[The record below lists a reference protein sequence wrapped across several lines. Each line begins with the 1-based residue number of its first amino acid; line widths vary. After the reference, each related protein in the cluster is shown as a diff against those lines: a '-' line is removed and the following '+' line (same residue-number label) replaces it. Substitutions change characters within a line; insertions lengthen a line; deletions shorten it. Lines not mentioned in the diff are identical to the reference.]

1 MAGAINMDKAKEALS
16 GFKEQAEELLK
27 NKPQLEQ
34 LLQQAEEKVKDV
46 PGVGDALSKF
56 PLMISMIRA
65 YITKEYTEVSVKV
78 IVTMICA
85 LIYLLSGSDLIPDS
99 KPVVGMVDDVAVI
112 VAAFAMVNPELE
124 AYAKWREENG
134 KAAE

>member
-1 MAGAINMDKAKEALS
+1 MAGTISMDKAKEALNT
-16 GFKEQAEELLK
+16 FKEQAEELLK
-27 NKPQLEQ
+27 NKPKLEQ

-99 KPVVGMVDDVAVI
+99 KPVIGMVDDVAVI

-134 KAAE
+134 KEKE

>member
-1 MAGAINMDKAKEALS
+1 MAGAISMDKAKEALNA
-16 GFKEQAEELLK
+16 FKEQAEELLK

-34 LLQQAEEKVKDV
+34 LLQQAEEKVKTV
-46 PGVGDALSKF
+46 PGVGDALAKF

-65 YITKEYTEVSVKV
+65 YIAKEYTEVSVKV

-85 LIYLLSGSDLIPDS
+85 LIYLLSGNDLIPDS
-99 KPVVGMVDDVAVI
+99 KPVVGMVDDIAVV

-134 KAAE
+134 KREE

>member
-1 MAGAINMDKAKEALS
+1 MAGAINMDKAKEALNT
-16 GFKEQAEELLK
+16 FKEQAEELLK
-27 NKPQLEQ
+27 NKPKLEQ

-134 KAAE
+134 KEKE

>member
-1 MAGAINMDKAKEALS
+1 MAGAINMDKAKEALNT
-16 GFKEQAEELLK
+16 FKEQAEELLK
-27 NKPQLEQ
+27 NKPKLEQ

-65 YITKEYTEVSVKV
+65 YITKESTEVSVKV

-134 KAAE
+134 KEKE

>member
-1 MAGAINMDKAKEALS
+1 MAGAINMDKAKEALNT
-16 GFKEQAEELLK
+16 FKEQAEELLK
-27 NKPQLEQ
+27 NKPKLEQ